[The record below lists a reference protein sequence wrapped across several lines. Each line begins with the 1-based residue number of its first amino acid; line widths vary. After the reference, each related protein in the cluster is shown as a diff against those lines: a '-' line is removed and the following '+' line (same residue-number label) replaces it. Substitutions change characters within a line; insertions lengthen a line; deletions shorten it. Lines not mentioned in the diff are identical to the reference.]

1 MIEEEVLLTDS
12 EKDTLSLL
20 AEQYHAAASE
30 FSAAEA
36 KKKALN
42 SVVKATLEECGV
54 KKFVSDSGITLS
66 VTSKQ
71 NVSYDEEVLLRIIR
85 DLGVDGIIK
94 TKEYI
99 DFDAL
104 EVALHRNQIS
114 KEDIK
119 EGIIV
124 KPDIVTL
131 NCRQKKQL
139 NE

>member
-1 MIEEEVLLTDS
+1 MIKEEVLLTDS
-12 EKDTLSLL
+12 ERETLSVL
-20 AEQYHAAASE
+20 AEQYHTATSE
-30 FSAAEA
+30 FNAADA

-42 SVVKATLEECGV
+42 SVVKSTLAEYGV
-54 KKFVSDSGITLS
+54 TKFVSDSGITLS
-66 VTSKQ
+66 VSHKQ
-71 NVSYDEEVLLRIIR
+71 NVSYDEEVLLKRIK

-104 EVALHRNQIS
+104 ESALYHNKLS
-114 KEDIK
+114 KDDIK

-131 NCRQKKQL
+131 NCRQKQKL

>member
-1 MIEEEVLLTDS
+1 
-12 EKDTLSLL
+12 
-20 AEQYHAAASE
+20 
-30 FSAAEA
+30 
-36 KKKALN
+36 
-42 SVVKATLEECGV
+42 
-54 KKFVSDSGITLS
+54 
-66 VTSKQ
+66 
-71 NVSYDEEVLLRIIR
+71 VSYDEEVLLRLIR
-85 DLGVDGIIK
+85 NLGVDGIIK

-124 KPDIVTL
+124 KPDTVTL